1 MRKQSRAGT
10 LPEVRTLH
18 IAFGDGRRVDRRS
31 VRCPG
36 DGRTVELGECM
47 ACADHGGL
55 AEDRVAGVERVA
67 CRRVASAQGATR
79 GRAGGR
85 RRERT
90 GEEAGRAR
98 LSEIM
103 TVDVLAVRPDV
114 SLEAFAG
121 LLLERGIG
129 GAPVVDEEGR
139 PVGVASK
146 TDLIGERLLAGD
158 TEEAL
163 GPGLQASRGHYRVE
177 VGPGFHAES
186 LPRTTVADAM
196 THAAMSLSEDAPV
209 AEAAVLLATRGMHR
223 VPVTSGD
230 GRVAGIV
237 TSADVVRWVAQQAGR
252 LPARRAAPRRK
263 PRGR

>member
-1 MRKQSRAGT
+1 MRKPSPAGSP
-10 LPEVRTLH
+10 PEVRTLH
-18 IAFGDGRRVDRRS
+18 IAFGDGRTVDRRS

-36 DGRTVELGECM
+36 DGRTVELGACM

-55 AEDRVAGVERVA
+55 AEDRVAGLERVA
-67 CRRVASAQGATR
+67 CRRAAGAPRASR
-79 GRAGGR
+79 GRATGGR
-85 RRERT
+85 RR
-90 GEEAGRAR
+90 GAEEAGRAR

-114 SLEAFAG
+114 SLEAFAD

-146 TDLIGERLLAGD
+146 TDVVGERLLAGD

-163 GPGLQASRGHYRVE
+163 GPGRQASRGHYRVE
-177 VGPGFHAES
+177 VGPGFHVES
-186 LPRTTVADAM
+186 APRTTVADAM
-196 THAAMSLSEDAPV
+196 THAALSLSEDAPV

-223 VPVTSGD
+223 VPVVSGD

-237 TSADVVRWVAQQAGR
+237 TSADIVRWVAQQAGR
-252 LPARRAAPRRK
+252 LPARKAAPRRRP
-263 PRGR
+263 PRR